1 MGEQMMKT
9 AVAMGL
15 VVLTG
20 MAASPA
26 FARLGE
32 TRAQVLARYGT
43 PTETVKLGL
52 GLATVKPGS
61 EIESIHFKK
70 GALTIFVE
78 ISPTTGKAIQIY
90 YWKDTPFA
98 PAQVAELLS
107 RNSEG
112 KLWDQSPYYA
122 LSARRSDG
130 GLARGQDQKNPDGTV
145 RYMFAVLSKSAGG
158 GLDKSPADEV
168 GENAAKEIEGL

>member
-1 MGEQMMKT
+1 MMKT
-9 AVAMGL
+9 AVAMGI

-20 MAASPA
+20 ILTTPA
-26 FARLGE
+26 FGRLGE
-32 TRAQVLARYGT
+32 SREQVLARYGT

-52 GLATVKPGS
+52 GTATVKPGS

-78 ISPTTGKAIQIY
+78 ISPATGKAIQIY

-107 RNSEG
+107 RNAEG

-130 GLARGQDQKNPDGTV
+130 GIARGQEQKNPDGTV
-145 RYMFAVLSKSAGG
+145 RYMFAVLSKSAGTSMEN
-158 GLDKSPADEV
+158 SPADEA
-168 GENAAKEIEGL
+168 GQNAAKEIEGL